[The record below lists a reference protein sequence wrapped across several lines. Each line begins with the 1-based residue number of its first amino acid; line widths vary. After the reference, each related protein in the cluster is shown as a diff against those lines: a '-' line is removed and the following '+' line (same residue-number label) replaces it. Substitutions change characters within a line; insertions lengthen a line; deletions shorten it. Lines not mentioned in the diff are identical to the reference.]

1 MRSGWRAIPTS
12 TRRSSVWHSYA
23 TTSVSSGDSSTHW
36 SLSHSCHICS
46 TGLRRFWM
54 RSSRWVT
61 MTRIGADAPA
71 WLIPGTYV
79 EPFALRALGI
89 AREDAQ
95 QLEEAATRFA
105 AMDLDW
111 HASETRK
118 LLG

>member
-1 MRSGWRAIPTS
+1 MEGYPHFDAPKLRLALVRNDLGE
-12 TRRSSVWHSYA
+12 
-23 TTSVSSGDSSTHW
+23 
-36 SLSHSCHICS
+36 
-46 TGLRRFWM
+46 LRRLVDALEPVAFVPYLFD
-54 RSSRWVT
+54 RPAALLDALVALGDHD
-61 MTRIGADAPA
+61 RIGADAPA